1 MKKIL
6 LFLVLTSLNLAAQ
19 TPIYQ
24 YNFDS
29 SLSDVN
35 NTATFSYNGTLVFGA
50 DRFGVASKALRKTSV
65 GQVFTANM
73 SSLPTGNSPRTVSVW
88 VQFVNITA
96 STPNMGIFFYG
107 TETSGNGFGLQQRYN
122 SIASYS
128 YGQDL
133 ISPLNERNGFVNSG
147 GWYHYVM
154 TYDGTTV
161 KTYRNG
167 KLIIE
172 GNAASWN
179 TLGTTFKLGTH
190 NSNLASYDSYAFD
203 DLKVYNVALSESQI
217 QNVYIQESP
226 LDTTDLVA
234 FFSFDSTLNS
244 HNNVHSF
251 NNIPSVPVGG
261 DYNAGYRNDGL
272 TLTGGFMNQ
281 TLEPV
286 INDDNFTIAF
296 WQKRDVPIANSYET
310 SIELFNSMYIRQRM
324 QSTTPKDN
332 FGLFFD
338 ATNTMYSEEFVA
350 YAQDNWNHHALVYEN
365 VGGIRK
371 LHYYINGD
379 FIRTISLASGQTLE
393 RVTSDIYLGTGFD
406 DSANSIPMNSKT
418 AGITIDELYIFNKVL
433 NQREIMGIKY
443 HSPAALSNSNFE
455 LKEISLYP
463 NPTNSMFT
471 VEVPNDTVKTISVV
485 DVMGKVVVTS
495 NVSTVDVSNLAS
507 GIYIV
512 KVETTLGK
520 TGTQKLV
527 KN

>member
-1 MKKIL
+1 
-6 LFLVLTSLNLAAQ
+6 
-19 TPIYQ
+19 
-24 YNFDS
+24 
-29 SLSDVN
+29 
-35 NTATFSYNGTLVFGA
+35 
-50 DRFGVASKALRKTSV
+50 
-65 GQVFTANM
+65 
-73 SSLPTGNSPRTVSVW
+73 
-88 VQFVNITA
+88 
-96 STPNMGIFFYG
+96 
-107 TETSGNGFGLQQRYN
+107 
-122 SIASYS
+122 
-128 YGQDL
+128 
-133 ISPLNERNGFVNSG
+133 
-147 GWYHYVM
+147 
-154 TYDGTTV
+154 
-161 KTYRNG
+161 
-167 KLIIE
+167 
-172 GNAASWN
+172 
-179 TLGTTFKLGTH
+179 
-190 NSNLASYDSYAFD
+190 
-203 DLKVYNVALSESQI
+203 
-217 QNVYIQESP
+217 
-226 LDTTDLVA
+226 
-234 FFSFDSTLNS
+234 
-244 HNNVHSF
+244 
-251 NNIPSVPVGG
+251 
-261 DYNAGYRNDGL
+261 
-272 TLTGGFMNQ
+272 
-281 TLEPV
+281 
-286 INDDNFTIAF
+286 
-296 WQKRDVPIANSYET
+296 
-310 SIELFNSMYIRQRM
+310 M

-406 DSANSIPMNSKT
+406 DFANSIPMNSKT